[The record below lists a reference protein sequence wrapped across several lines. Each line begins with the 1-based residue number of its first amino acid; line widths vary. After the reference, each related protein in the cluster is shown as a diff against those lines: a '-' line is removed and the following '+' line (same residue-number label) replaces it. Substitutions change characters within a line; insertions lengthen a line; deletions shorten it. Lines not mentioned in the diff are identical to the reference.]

1 MFTQAITTINYPA
14 AEVYSFLAD
23 IRKQLPL
30 WEIFYV
36 PGLQELE
43 DGVNEVEAEYK
54 SGATMLHCTVNIH
67 HSRPGAGLV
76 TRVQTACGEMAAEW
90 RIIDEGDRTK
100 VEVNIEGMGGGPTS
114 SISIRQL
121 APRLLSHLKQHFDKS

>member
-1 MFTQAITTINYPA
+1 MFTQATTIINRPTT
-14 AEVYSFLAD
+14 EVYAFLAD
-23 IRKQLPL
+23 IRLQLPL
-30 WEIFYV
+30 WEIFYI
-36 PGLQELE
+36 PGLKDLE
-43 DGVNEVEAEYK
+43 DGVNEAEGEYK
-54 SGATMLHCTVNIH
+54 SGETVLHCSINIH

-90 RIIDEGDRTK
+90 RIIDESGLTR

-121 APRLLSHLKQHFDKS
+121 APRLVSHLKQHFDKT